1 MFDFGGLRIMKNP
14 IKFEF
19 DDVTKFSRGLNKK
32 IQSKEIDN
40 IFIESCKV
48 AMDNTLSEA
57 EDRTPIVTGELIS
70 SWRRDVERPKRNGK
84 SFSQT
89 ATNKAFNEEAAAIGM
104 EGHYASFV
112 EEGHKPVPW
121 RKNTRGIHMLARAEN
136 DTDNLLEEI
145 VDDEINKV
153 LGGLFK

>member
-1 MFDFGGLRIMKNP
+1 MKNP
-14 IKFEF
+14 IKFEYA
-19 DDVTKFSRGLNKK
+19 DVTRFARGLNKK
-32 IQSKEIDN
+32 VQSKEIDD

-48 AMDNTLSEA
+48 AMDNTLTEA
-57 EDRTPIVTGELIS
+57 EDRTPVKTGELYS

-89 ATNKAFNEEAAAIGM
+89 ATNNAFNEEAAAMRM

-112 EEGHKPVPW
+112 EEGHKKVPW
-121 RKNTRGIHMLARAEN
+121 RKRTDGIHMLAQAEH
-136 DTDNLLEEI
+136 DTWNLLEEI

>member
-1 MFDFGGLRIMKNP
+1 MATA
-14 IKFEF
+14 IKFEYK
-19 DDVTKFSRGLNKK
+19 DVSDFSRKLNKVIK
-32 IQSKEIDN
+32 SKKVDD
-40 IFIESCKV
+40 IFINSCKV

-57 EDRTPIVTGELIS
+57 EMRTPVVTGELYS
-70 SWRRDVERPKRNGK
+70 AWRRDVEKPVRQGD

-112 EEGHKPVPW
+112 EKGHKPVKW
-121 RKNTRGIHMLARAEN
+121 RKNTHGVHMLAQAEN

-145 VDDEINKV
+145 VDDEINKI
-153 LGGLFK
+153 LGGIFG

>member
-1 MFDFGGLRIMKNP
+1 MFDFGGLRIMGKLLE
-14 IKFEF
+14 IKYN
-19 DDVTKFSRGLNKK
+19 DVDNFSRQLNRVIK
-32 IQSKEIDN
+32 SKRIDD

-57 EDRTPIVTGELIS
+57 ELRTPVATGELYS
-70 SWRRDVERPKRNGK
+70 SWRRDVERPQRQGDT
-84 SFSQT
+84 FSQT
-89 ATNKAFNEEAAAIGM
+89 ATNKAFNEEAAAVGM

-121 RKNTRGIHMLARAEN
+121 RKNTHGVHMLAQAEN
-136 DTDNLLEEI
+136 DTENLLEEI

-153 LGGLFK
+153 LGGIFK

>member
-1 MFDFGGLRIMKNP
+1 MAKA
-14 IKFEF
+14 IKFECK
-19 DDVTKFSRGLNKK
+19 DVTDFSRKLNNVIKSKK
-32 IQSKEIDN
+32 IDD

-57 EDRTPIVTGELIS
+57 EDRTPIVTGELYS

-89 ATNKAFNEEAAAIGM
+89 AINKAFNEEAAAIGM

-121 RKNTRGIHMLARAEN
+121 RKNTRGIHMLAKAEN

>member
-1 MFDFGGLRIMKNP
+1 MFNFGGLRIMSGVV
-14 IKFEF
+14 KFEYK
-19 DDVTKFSRGLNKK
+19 DVSDLSRSLNKVIK
-32 IQSKEIDN
+32 SKKVDD

-57 EDRTPIVTGELIS
+57 EAKTPVVTGELYT
-70 SWRRDVERPKRNGK
+70 SWRRDVEKPKRIGD

-112 EEGHKPVPW
+112 EKGHKPVPW
-121 RKNTRGIHMLARAEN
+121 RKRTHGIHMLAQAEN
-136 DTDNLLEEI
+136 DTWNMLEEI

>member
-1 MFDFGGLRIMKNP
+1 MKNP

-19 DDVTKFSRGLNKK
+19 ADVTRFSRGLNKK
-32 IQSKEIDN
+32 IQSKEIDD

-57 EDRTPIVTGELIS
+57 EAKTPIVTGELYT
-70 SWRRDVERPKRNGK
+70 SWRRDVERPKREGGG
-84 SFSQT
+84 FSQT
-89 ATNKAFNEEAAAIGM
+89 ATNKAFNEEAAAEGM

-112 EEGHKPVPW
+112 EKGHKPVKW
-121 RKNTRGIHMLARAEN
+121 RKRTQGIHMLAQAEN
-136 DTDNLLEEI
+136 DTWNMLEEI
-145 VDDEINKV
+145 IDDEVNKV

>member
-1 MFDFGGLRIMKNP
+1 MGNV
-14 IKFEF
+14 IKLEHK
-19 DDVTKFSRGLNKK
+19 DVSDFSRKLNKVIK
-32 IQSKEIDN
+32 SKQVDE
-40 IFIESCKV
+40 IFINSCKV

-57 EDRTPIVTGELIS
+57 ELRTPVVTGELYS
-70 SWRRDVERPKRNGK
+70 SWRKDVERPERRGK

-89 ATNKAFNEEAAAIGM
+89 ATNKAYNERAVAAGM

-121 RKNTRGIHMLARAEN
+121 RKHTFGVHMLANAEN

-153 LGGLFK
+153 LGGIFK

>member
-1 MFDFGGLRIMKNP
+1 MFNFGGLCVMSNA
-14 IKFEF
+14 IKFECK
-19 DDVTKFSRGLNKK
+19 DVTDFSRKLNNVIKSKK
-32 IQSKEIDN
+32 IDD

-57 EDRTPIVTGELIS
+57 EDRTPVVTGELYS

-89 ATNKAFNEEAAAIGM
+89 ATNKAFNEEAAAVGM

-121 RKNTRGIHMLARAEN
+121 RKNTRGIHMLAKAEN
-136 DTDNLLEEI
+136 DTWNLLEEI
-145 VDDEINKV
+145 VDDEVNKV
-153 LGGLFK
+153 LGGIFK